1 MSQTIKL
8 GTSLQYQ
15 AANAEHVFLSFGDL
29 LQEKLFFHPSMLL
42 EREPLDEADQ
52 MALDAIL
59 EGRSPQECYQAVLA
73 QVVDSLEPSSD
84 KRVRVQLNS
93 CDSRELA
100 SLIGGD
106 FEAQE
111 NNPLA
116 GLRGVSRF
124 TEAEHKS
131 AFILE
136 CESIKS
142 LRQQGLD
149 VEIVVPFVKTLSDAA
164 RVIDALAEQ
173 GLPRGLDGLKV
184 LFGADT
190 PSSALLSERLLKYFD
205 GVAIDLETLAQLT
218 LGVDM
223 GNEAVSQAFSLD
235 NEAVIEL
242 VAHVFTNAQA
252 AHKSHLL
259 LLPGTE
265 ITSGKLNELL
275 NEHINTDVVLKG

>member
-1 MSQTIKL
+1 MSQSIKL

-15 AANAEHVFLSFGDL
+15 AAQAEHVFLSLGDL
-29 LQEKLFFHPSMLL
+29 LQERLFFHPSLLL

-59 EGRSPQECYQAVLA
+59 EGRSVQEFYQQVLA
-73 QVVDSLEPSSD
+73 GVVESLALNKEQ
-84 KRVRVQLNS
+84 RIRVQLNS
-93 CDSRELA
+93 CDSSELA

-106 FEAQE
+106 FEVQE
-111 NNPLA
+111 NNALL

-124 TEAEHKS
+124 TDADNKS

-136 CESIKS
+136 CEFIKS
-142 LRQQGLD
+142 LREQGFD

-173 GLPRGLDGLKV
+173 GLPRGLNGLKV

-223 GNEAVSQAFSLD
+223 ANERVSQAFSLD

-242 VAHVFTNAQA
+242 VSHVFGYAQVA
-252 AHKSHLL
+252 RKSHVL

-265 ITSGKLNELL
+265 IASGKLTELL
-275 NEHINTDVVLKG
+275 NEHIGTDVVLKG